1 MPTNQAPTLQ
11 DGSVGEVGV
20 SCDAA
25 TRNTFSRVES
35 NGRCKPRTGGF
46 YWGSSGDSI
55 RLKRYGLRD
64 RIKAV

>member
-35 NGRCKPRTGGF
+35 NGRCRPRTGGF
-46 YWGSSGDSI
+46 YWGSSGNGI
-55 RLKRYGLRD
+55 RL
-64 RIKAV
+64 